1 MTDSMRERKKRYV
14 ERAMEYLDSEYF
26 CIGDNQMERI
36 SEICAE
42 LGIAVPDA
50 KSIEFRYY
58 LYGGGTPPDLRM
70 MMRVECCP
78 DTYYPVSDTMLDEA
92 FFYYSQLIPS
102 KMIGA
107 VLKYKTRTVL
117 DDLMKTFENER
128 ISYELDTF

>member
-26 CIGDNQMERI
+26 CIGDNQI
-36 SEICAE
+36 KSIAEICTE

-58 LYGGGTPPDLRM
+58 PYRGDTSSDLCM
-70 MMRVECCP
+70 MMRVDYK

-102 KMIGA
+102 RMIAA
-107 VLKYKTRTVL
+107 VLKNKTRIIL
-117 DDLMKTFENER
+117 DDLMEMFENER
-128 ISYELDTF
+128 ISYKLDKF